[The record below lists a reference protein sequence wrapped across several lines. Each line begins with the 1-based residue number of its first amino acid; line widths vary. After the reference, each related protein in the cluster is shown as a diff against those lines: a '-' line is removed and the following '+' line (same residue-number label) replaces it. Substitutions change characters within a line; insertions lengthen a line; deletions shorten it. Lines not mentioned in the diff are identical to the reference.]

1 MYHVDLNCD
10 LGESFGRFKLG
21 EQEEILKYVTS
32 ANIACGFHSGDPTVM
47 RETVKLAIDNG
58 VKIGAHPGLPDL
70 NGFGRREMA
79 ITPQEGYD
87 MVVYQIG
94 ALQGFLETFNEEMQH
109 VKPHGALYN
118 MAGKDLAMSLAICK
132 AIRDFDPNIILMAL
146 SGSKMLEAA
155 EEVGIPAAYEVF
167 ADRAYNEDGSLVA
180 RSLPGAV
187 IHDTEECIRR
197 VVQMVKEGTV
207 TAITGKVIP
216 IRCDSICVHGDNA
229 SAVEFVKAIRSRL
242 TEDAKGV
249 VSFCGTSCTKPNSS
263 EVLAW

>member
-1 MYHVDLNCD
+1 MKYVDLNCD
-10 LGESFGRFKLG
+10 LGESFGNYTIG
-21 EQEEILKYVTS
+21 MDEAVIPHISS
-32 ANIACGFHSGDPTVM
+32 ANIGCGWHGGDPLVM
-47 RETVKLAIDNG
+47 RKTLALAKEAGIA
-58 VKIGAHPGLPDL
+58 VGAHPGFPDL
-70 NGFGRREMA
+70 MGFGRRNMTV
-79 ITPQEGYD
+79 TPDEAYSYTL
-87 MVVYQIG
+87 YQLG
-94 ALQGFLETFNEEMQH
+94 AFYGFAKAAGMEVQH

-118 MAGKDLAMSLAICK
+118 MAGKDLAMSVAICK
-132 AIRDFDPNIILMAL
+132 AIKDFDPNIILLAL

-155 EEVGIPAAYEVF
+155 QEVGIPAAYEVF

-242 TEDAKGV
+242 TEDDVEIAPLTRIIG
-249 VSFCGTSCTKPNSS
+249 GR
-263 EVLAW
+263 A

>member
-1 MYHVDLNCD
+1 MKYVDLNCD
-10 LGESFGRFKLG
+10 LGESFGNYTIG
-21 EQEEILKYVTS
+21 MDEAVIPHISS
-32 ANIACGFHSGDPTVM
+32 ANIGCGWHGGDPLVM
-47 RETVKLAIDNG
+47 RKTLALAKEAGIA
-58 VKIGAHPGLPDL
+58 VGAHPGFPDL
-70 NGFGRREMA
+70 LGFGRRNMTV
-79 ITPQEGYD
+79 TPDEAYSYTL
-87 MVVYQIG
+87 YQLG
-94 ALQGFLETFNEEMQH
+94 AFYGFAKAAGLEVQH

-132 AIRDFDPNIILMAL
+132 AIRDFDLNIILMAL

-242 TEDAKGV
+242 TEDGV
-249 VSFCGTSCTKPNSS
+249 EIAPLTRIVGGK
-263 EVLAW
+263 A

>member
-1 MYHVDLNCD
+1 MKYVDLNCD
-10 LGESFGRFKLG
+10 LGESFGNYTIG
-21 EQEEILKYVTS
+21 MDEAVIPHISS
-32 ANIACGFHSGDPTVM
+32 ANIGCGWHGGDPLVIRKT
-47 RETVKLAIDNG
+47 LALAKDAG
-58 VKIGAHPGLPDL
+58 VAVGAHPGFPDL
-70 NGFGRREMA
+70 LGFGRRNMT
-79 ITPQEGYD
+79 ITPDEAYSYTL
-87 MVVYQIG
+87 YQLG
-94 ALQGFLETFNEEMQH
+94 AFYGFAKAAGMEVQH

-118 MAGKDLAMSLAICK
+118 MAGKDLAMSVAICK
-132 AIRDFDPNIILMAL
+132 AIKDFDPNIILLAL

-155 EEVGIPAAYEVF
+155 TEVGIPAAYEVF

-229 SAVEFVKAIRSRL
+229 SAVEFVKAIRACL
-242 TEDAKGV
+242 TADGV
-249 VSFCGTSCTKPNSS
+249 QIAPLTKIIGGK
-263 EVLAW
+263 A

>member
-1 MYHVDLNCD
+1 MKYVDLNCD
-10 LGESFGRFKLG
+10 LGESFGNYTIG
-21 EQEEILKYVTS
+21 MDEAVIPHISS
-32 ANIACGFHSGDPTVM
+32 ANIGCGWHGGDPLVM
-47 RETVKLAIDNG
+47 RKTLALAKEAGIA
-58 VKIGAHPGLPDL
+58 VGAHPGFPDL
-70 NGFGRREMA
+70 MGFGRRNMTV
-79 ITPQEGYD
+79 TPDEAYSYTL
-87 MVVYQIG
+87 YQLG
-94 ALQGFLETFNEEMQH
+94 AFYGFAKAAGMEVQH

-118 MAGKDLAMSLAICK
+118 MAGKDLAMSVAICK
-132 AIRDFDPNIILMAL
+132 AIKDFDPNIILMAL

-242 TEDAKGV
+242 TEDDVEIAPLTRIIG
-249 VSFCGTSCTKPNSS
+249 GR
-263 EVLAW
+263 A